1 MNEQYSPT
9 GFRVLPTVV
18 KHLLIINVLMF
29 VATFTLERFNIDL
42 TDILGLHFFKATDFR
57 VYQLITYMF
66 MHANFGHLF
75 FNMFALWMFGNTL
88 ENIWGSQRFL
98 LFYMVCGI
106 GAGLCQELVQYIQ
119 FQYYS
124 ISDDVLNTVINEG
137 GKLIRS
143 GKNWKGELGEINRI
157 VNVAT
162 VGASGA
168 IYGLLLAFGMMFPNS
183 MIYLYFLFPIK
194 AKWFVIGYAVIELVS
209 GLSGGSNVAHF
220 AHLGGMLFGLILIL
234 YWKKNGLSGPNF
246 DLKKWKGWFWS
257 KKEKM
262 GKKKMKYTR
271 YEEVKDEVPRNDG
284 EYNRQRAEKE
294 RDVDALLDKIAKNG
308 YGSLT
313 QEEKEFLFKNSK

>member
-29 VATFTLERFNIDL
+29 LATFTLERFNIDL

-119 FQYYS
+119 YS
-124 ISDDVLNTVINEG
+124 TVLADYATVNTG
-137 GKLIRS
+137 GQIIPMSSYL
-143 GKNWKGELGEINRI
+143 NMMN
-157 VNVAT
+157 T

-234 YWKKNGLSGPNF
+234 YWKKNGLNGPNF